1 MPLKINTCN
10 MVQGRRPY
18 FSLSSLVYIMCR
30 SASETMDHLLLH
42 RPVALA
48 LWSRL
53 FKEAALSWGNPES
66 CEELF
71 CESYSFFGGNK
82 RGVVLKRCAMMAVF

>member
-1 MPLKINTCN
+1 
-10 MVQGRRPY
+10 
-18 FSLSSLVYIMCR
+18 
-30 SASETMDHLLLH
+30 MDHLLLH
-42 RPVALA
+42 CPVALA

-82 RGVVLKRCAMMAVF
+82 RGVALKRCYDGNLLVLLMERDRRVFDDVKVKGEEVEHLWGTVHFLAS